1 MSFLTPFKFDK
12 TSLFTVTI
20 DGKVWTRAKEVIHGA
35 LGYGKSTKTA
45 YEVRA
50 HCSLENYAHKYQ
62 LISVRTE
69 RTPMKWPIDSQKYDF
84 YINEEGMYELL
95 FKSQQLQAKAFRKY
109 CCNEMFPKIRN
120 QLLRQRI
127 EEKDTQLALL
137 SDDLALKQEHAR
149 QLEYSNIGLQGEIR
163 AKDQEIV
170 RRQSEI
176 AELRE
181 RYVDHCRDPRKDNT
195 VMITRKHTSDEDDE
209 HFEYPY
215 YISRIQRCKIPTKRR
230 WLLTQ
235 FPDSE
240 EIVVIDNPNSVHAFN
255 RLEEEGH
262 VERYGCHFKLIDL
275 TREDLYDMGVPSIK
289 E

>member
-1 MSFLTPFKFDK
+1 MYKRQDLGRYLKIPDIK
-12 TSLFTVTI
+12 TTYRGVATKSRLELSEP
-20 DGKVWTRAKEVIHGA
+20 KVFSKHLLLQRRNNQDAFVDLEGA
-35 LGYGKSTKTA
+35 LEIVVRSRKPKAVELTKW
-45 YEVRA
+45 
-50 HCSLENYAHKYQ
+50 LNHKGVEKLVEDHQ
-62 LISVRTE
+62 SALGAE
-69 RTPMKWPIDSQKYDF
+69 RQ
-84 YINEEGMYELL
+84 
-95 FKSQQLQAKAFRKY
+95 
-109 CCNEMFPKIRN
+109 
-120 QLLRQRI
+120 
-127 EEKDTQLALL
+127 EKDMQLALL
-137 SDDLALKQEHAR
+137 SDDLALEQEHAR
-149 QLEYSNIGLQGEIR
+149 QLDQRVTQLQCNNTGLQGEIR
-163 AKDQEIV
+163 AKDQEIA

-195 VMITRKHTSDEDDE
+195 VMITRKHTTDEDDE

>member
-109 CCNEMFPKIRN
+109 CC
-120 QLLRQRI
+120 
-127 EEKDTQLALL
+127 TLADG
-137 SDDLALKQEHAR
+137 SFDFK
-149 QLEYSNIGLQGEIR
+149 
-163 AKDQEIV
+163 
-170 RRQSEI
+170 
-176 AELRE
+176 
-181 RYVDHCRDPRKDNT
+181 
-195 VMITRKHTSDEDDE
+195 
-209 HFEYPY
+209 
-215 YISRIQRCKIPTKRR
+215 TK
-230 WLLTQ
+230 
-235 FPDSE
+235 S
-240 EIVVIDNPNSVHAFN
+240 
-255 RLEEEGH
+255 
-262 VERYGCHFKLIDL
+262 
-275 TREDLYDMGVPSIK
+275 
-289 E
+289 